1 MTHARHAVASAAVTL
16 LLALAA
22 SARAQAPA
30 GTVATLQGR
39 AESQRSGQAA
49 WRALAAGVDV
59 WVGERIRTAEAS
71 RVKLLM
77 RDDSV
82 ITLGAKSE
90 LVIDQMVVGTTSTS
104 KMDAVVG
111 SVRAV
116 VTERYG
122 AKGSS
127 FEVKTP
133 TAVAGV
139 RGTGFVTLVDT
150 DGKRTR
156 VIGLYDT
163 TFVRSI
169 TDTRGLHE
177 VSVGP
182 GQITEILA
190 GAEPTK
196 PRDLAKTDLDA
207 LVGPTAMVPGAPG
220 TAGEPPP
227 AGVAAG
233 GTAPGEAEPGATG
246 TAPGGAAAFGT
257 GPGDSG
263 AVDQGSGDI
272 GDPATPGPP
281 GGGSLN
287 RPDGVIDQPI
297 DRLLD
302 RNNLPPPPP
311 PNRR

>member
-1 MTHARHAVASAAVTL
+1 MMTHARRTVVSLAVFWLV
-16 LLALAA
+16 ALVA
-22 SARAQAPA
+22 SARAQAPV

-39 AESQRSGQAA
+39 ADSQPSGQQT
-49 WRALAAGVDV
+49 WRTLAAGVDV
-59 WVGERIRTAEAS
+59 FIGDRIRTAEAS

-90 LVIDQMVVGTTSTS
+90 LVVDQMVVGATSTS

-163 TFVRSI
+163 TRVRSI
-169 TDTRGLHE
+169 TDTRRQHE

-182 GQITEILA
+182 GQMTEVIA
-190 GAEPTK
+190 GGEPTK
-196 PRDLAKTDLDA
+196 PRDLAKSELDA
-207 LVGPTAMVPGAPG
+207 LIAPTSMVPGAPG
-220 TAGEPPP
+220 TTGEPS
-227 AGVAAG
+227 AAG
-233 GTAPGEAEPGATG
+233 TAPGDTAPGGTEPGTAPGE
-246 TAPGGAAAFGT
+246 
-257 GPGDSG
+257 
-263 AVDQGSGDI
+263 GSGDV

-281 GGGSLN
+281 GGGSFN
-287 RPDGVIDQPI
+287 RPDGVIDQPV
-297 DRLLD
+297 DRL
-302 RNNLPPPPP
+302 RGGSNLPPPPP